1 MAVSSSLLT
10 MSLSAFLLVFT
21 QVNSSFPEALLLES
35 LAVQQLLLS
44 TVIISCDVYDRNDN
58 KLFKVWL

>member
-1 MAVSSSLLT
+1 
-10 MSLSAFLLVFT
+10 MSPSAFSLVFT

-44 TVIISCDVYDRNDN
+44 TVIISCDIYDRNDL
-58 KLFKVWL
+58 KLFKEWL